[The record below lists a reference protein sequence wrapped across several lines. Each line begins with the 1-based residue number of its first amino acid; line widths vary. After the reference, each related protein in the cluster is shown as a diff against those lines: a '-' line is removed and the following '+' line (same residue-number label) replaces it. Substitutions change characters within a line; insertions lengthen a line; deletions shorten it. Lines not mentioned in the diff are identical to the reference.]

1 MSFVA
6 LFNLSPASIVL
17 AVFGLPVRFG
27 SVPKPAALLY
37 CSRYL
42 VYTWYSTGC
51 RLQNSLV
58 IGLVEGVYQG
68 FVIIY
73 YFFLNLANRMY

>member
-37 CSRYL
+37 L
-42 VYTWYSTGC
+42 VPGTLRVVDYKT
-51 RLQNSLV
+51 R
-58 IGLVEGVYQG
+58 
-68 FVIIY
+68 
-73 YFFLNLANRMY
+73 